1 MYSDNCVRGRGWM
14 KQDNSWEIDVIR
26 AETVDMGE
34 SDFDHTYIELVGWM
48 SSVRERK
55 AKDNSKVFGLRNW

>member
-1 MYSDNCVRGRGWM
+1 M